1 MTPHAPPATTSTSKI
16 QNNMQTHSTEADNG
30 LPLDMIIFGGM
41 GDLAMRKLLPALY
54 MAFLH
59 GNLPPTTRILSTGR
73 QDFNRE
79 AYLAHIEANSRSFIA
94 ASNFNEKTWDG
105 FLKLLE
111 YVRLDVQAAADF
123 SALAQASRA
132 AAQRV
137 FYLSTAPSLFTT
149 ICDKLAASNLV
160 DANARVVLEK
170 PLGTDLASAIAIN
183 EDVGRHFAESQI
195 YRIDHYLG
203 KETVQNL
210 MVLRFGNSILE
221 PLWRAPNISSV
232 QITVAEEV
240 GVGSRAGFYDGAGAM
255 RDMVQNHLL
264 QLLCI
269 VAMEPPT
276 SLSPDAVRDE
286 KLKVLRS
293 LRRLS
298 LADIARDTIR
308 GQYIRGVSGNQE
320 VPGYHE
326 EKNVPQDSKTE
337 TFVALRAFIDTWR
350 WSKVPFYLRT
360 GKRMARRSSK
370 IVVEFANPPFPL
382 FPQTAGAVANR
393 LVIELQPEEAIKL
406 QLMAKQPG
414 SGMEMQQVALNL
426 DLQSAFQQRRAEAYE
441 RLLIDVVRGRL
452 THFMR
457 RDELEAAWQWA
468 DPIIEGWQT
477 LDEKPH
483 PYAAGSW
490 GPAESFALLA
500 RDGHSWV
507 E

>member
-1 MTPHAPPATTSTSKI
+1 
-16 QNNMQTHSTEADNG
+16 
-30 LPLDMIIFGGM
+30 MIIFGGM

-54 MAFLH
+54 MAYLH
-59 GNLPPTTRILSTGR
+59 GNLPPQTRIISTGR
-73 QDFNRE
+73 QEFDRD
-79 AYLAHIEANSRSFIA
+79 AYLRFVEDNSRSFIA
-94 ASNFNEKTWDG
+94 NDNFNEKTWDG
-105 FLKLLE
+105 FLQLLE
-111 YVRLDVQAAADF
+111 YVRLDVQAAPDF
-123 SALAQASRA
+123 SALAKA
-132 AAQRV
+132 AHPGAQRV
-137 FYLSTAPSLFTT
+137 FYLSTSPSLFTT
-149 ICDKLAASNLV
+149 ICDKLAQAGLV
-160 DANARVVLEK
+160 DERARVVLEK
-170 PLGTDLASAIAIN
+170 PLGQDLPSAIEIN
-183 EDVGRHFAESQI
+183 EAVGKHFAESQI

-240 GVGSRAGFYDGAGAM
+240 GVGSRAGFYDSTGAM

-286 KLKVLRS
+286 KLKVIRS
-293 LRRLS
+293 LRRLK
-298 LADIARDTIR
+298 LADIARDTVR
-308 GQYIRGVSGNQE
+308 GQYVHGVSGNQE
-320 VPGYHE
+320 VGGYLE
-326 EKNVPQDSKTE
+326 EKNVPADSKTE
-337 TFVALRAFIDTWR
+337 TFVALRAHVDTWR

-370 IVVEFANPPFPL
+370 IVVEFANPPFSL
-382 FPQTAGAVANR
+382 FPDMPGGVANR

-406 QLMAKQPG
+406 QIMAKQPG
-414 SGMEMQQVALNL
+414 SGMQMQQVALNL

-457 RDELEAAWQWA
+457 RDELEAAWAWA
-468 DPIIEGWQT
+468 DPIIEGWSA
-477 LDEKPH
+477 LGEKPH

-490 GPAESFALLA
+490 GPAEAFALLA
-500 RDGHSWV
+500 RDGFAWV

>member
-1 MTPHAPPATTSTSKI
+1 MKP
-16 QNNMQTHSTEADNG
+16 STETDNG

-54 MAFLH
+54 SAFLH
-59 GNLPPTTRILSTGR
+59 GNLPATTRIISTGR
-73 QDFNRE
+73 QAFDRA
-79 AYLAHIEANSRSFIA
+79 AYLEHVEANSRSFISDDTFDA
-94 ASNFNEKTWDG
+94 KTWDG
-105 FLKLLE
+105 FLQLLH
-111 YVRLDVQAAADF
+111 YVRLDVQAAPDLA
-123 SALAQASRA
+123 ALADVTRA
-132 AAQRV
+132 GAQRV

-149 ICDKLAASNLV
+149 ICDKLAATGLV
-160 DANARVVLEK
+160 DENARVVLEK
-170 PLGTDLASAIAIN
+170 PLGTDLASAIEIN

-221 PLWRAPNISSV
+221 PLWRAPNIASV
-232 QITVAEEV
+232 QITVAEDV

-293 LRRLS
+293 LRRFT
-298 LADIARDTIR
+298 LADIARDTVR
-308 GQYIRGVSGNQE
+308 GQYINGVSGNQE
-320 VPGYHE
+320 VPGYLQ
-326 EKNVPQDSKTE
+326 EKNVPTGSTTE
-337 TFVALRAFIDTWR
+337 TFVALRAHIDTWR

-360 GKRMARRSSK
+360 GKRMGRRSSK
-370 IVVEFANPPFPL
+370 IVIEFANPPFPL

-393 LVIELQPEEAIKL
+393 LVIELQPDEAIKL

-414 SGMEMQQVALNL
+414 SGMDMQQVALNL
-426 DLQSAFQQRRAEAYE
+426 DLQSAMPQRRAEAYE

-468 DPIIEGWQT
+468 DPIIEGWRT
-477 LDEKPH
+477 LAEKPH
-483 PYAAGSW
+483 AYAAGSM
-490 GPAESFALLA
+490 GPAEAFALLA
-500 RDGHSWV
+500 RDGFHWF

>member
-1 MTPHAPPATTSTSKI
+1 MSTSNEQAKE
-16 QNNMQTHSTEADNG
+16 QDNG
-30 LPLDMIIFGGM
+30 LPLDMTIFGGM

-59 GNLPPTTRILSTGR
+59 GNLPASTRILSTGR
-73 QDFNRE
+73 QDFDRA
-79 AYLAHIEANSRSFIA
+79 AYLAFVEEHSRSFISA
-94 ASNFNEKTWDG
+94 ANFNDKSWAG
-105 FLKLLE
+105 FLDLLV
-111 YVRLDVQAAADF
+111 YVRLDVSAAPVFD
-123 SALAQASRA
+123 SLKDASRDG
-132 AAQRV
+132 AQRV
-137 FYLSTAPSLFTT
+137 FYLATAPSLFTT
-149 ICDKLAASNLV
+149 ICDKLAASGLV

-170 PLGTDLASAIAIN
+170 PLGRDLASAVEIN
-183 EDVGRHFAESQI
+183 EAVGKHFAESQI

-221 PLWRAPNISSV
+221 PLWRAPNIASV

-240 GVGSRAGFYDGAGAM
+240 GVGSRAGFYDSAGAM
-255 RDMVQNHLL
+255 RDMVQNHLM

-276 SLSPDAVRDE
+276 SLSPDAGRDE
-286 KLKVLRS
+286 KLKVIRS
-293 LRRLS
+293 LRRMT
-298 LADIARDTIR
+298 LADIARDTVR
-308 GQYIRGVSGNQE
+308 GQYSHGVSGNQE
-320 VPGYHE
+320 VKGYHE
-326 EKNVPQDSKTE
+326 ESNVPLDSHTE
-337 TFVALRAFIDTWR
+337 TFVALRAHIDTWR

-360 GKRMARRSSK
+360 GKRMQRRSSK
-370 IVVEFANPPFPL
+370 IVIEFANPPFPL
-382 FPQTAGAVANR
+382 FPETPGGVANR

-406 QLMAKQPG
+406 QLFAKQPG
-414 SGMEMQQVALNL
+414 SGMQMQQVALNL

-457 RDELEAAWQWA
+457 RDELEAAWEWVE
-468 DPIIEGWQT
+468 PIINGWET
-477 LDEKPH
+477 LNEKPH
-483 PYAAGSW
+483 AYAAGSW

-500 RDGHSWV
+500 RDGFGWV

>member
-1 MTPHAPPATTSTSKI
+1 MTPANDTDS
-16 QNNMQTHSTEADNG
+16 G

-54 MAFLH
+54 MAYLH
-59 GNLPPTTRILSTGR
+59 GNLPSSTRIISTGR
-73 QDFNRE
+73 QEFERD
-79 AYLAHIEANSRSFIA
+79 AYLAHIATHSRPFIA
-94 ASNFNEKTWDG
+94 DANYNDRTWDG
-105 FLKLLE
+105 FLQLLD
-111 YVRLDVQAAADF
+111 YVRLDVQQAPDF
-123 SALAQASRA
+123 GALARA
-132 AAQRV
+132 THAGAQRV
-137 FYLSTAPSLFTT
+137 FYLSTAPALFTT
-149 ICDKLAASNLV
+149 ICEKLAAAGLV
-160 DANARVVLEK
+160 DAHARVVLEK
-170 PLGTDLASAIAIN
+170 PLGHDLASAIEIN
-183 EDVGRHFAESQI
+183 EAVGRHFAESQI

-240 GVGSRAGFYDGAGAM
+240 GVGSRAGFYDGTGAM

-276 SLSPDAVRDE
+276 SLAPDAVRDE

-293 LRRLS
+293 LRRMK
-298 LADIARDTIR
+298 LADIARDTVR
-308 GQYIRGVSGNQE
+308 GQYTHGVSGNQE
-320 VPGYHE
+320 VDGYLE
-326 EKNVPQDSKTE
+326 EQNVPPGSRTE
-337 TFVALRAFIDTWR
+337 TFVALRAHIDTWR

-382 FPQTAGAVANR
+382 FPDMPGGVANR

-406 QLMAKQPG
+406 QIMAKQPG
-414 SGMEMQQVALNL
+414 SGMQMQQVALNL

-457 RDELEAAWQWA
+457 RDELEAAWEWA
-468 DPIIEGWQT
+468 DPIIESWGT
-477 LDEKPH
+477 LGEKPH
-483 PYAAGSW
+483 PYPAGSW
-490 GPAESFALLA
+490 GPAESFALMA
-500 RDGHSWV
+500 RDGFAWV

>member
-1 MTPHAPPATTSTSKI
+1 MTS
-16 QNNMQTHSTEADNG
+16 STELETA
-30 LPLDMIIFGGM
+30 PHLDMIIFGGM

-54 MAFLH
+54 MAYLH
-59 GNLPPTTRILSTGR
+59 GNLPAQTRIISTGR
-73 QDFNRE
+73 QDFGRD
-79 AYLAHIEANSRSFIA
+79 AYLAHVEANSRSFIA
-94 ASNFNEKTWDG
+94 SNNFNEKTWDG
-105 FLKLLE
+105 FLQLLE
-111 YVRLDVQAAADF
+111 YVKLDVQQAPDF
-123 SALAQASRA
+123 GALARA
-132 AAQRV
+132 AHPGAQRV
-137 FYLSTAPSLFTT
+137 FYLSTAPALFTT
-149 ICDKLAASNLV
+149 ICDKLAKAGLV
-160 DANARVVLEK
+160 DDKARVVLEK
-170 PLGTDLASAIAIN
+170 PLGHDLASAIEIN
-183 EDVGRHFAESQI
+183 EAVGKHFAESQI

-240 GVGSRAGFYDGAGAM
+240 GVGSRAGFYDSTGAM

-293 LRRLS
+293 LRRFS
-298 LADIARDTIR
+298 LADIARDTVR
-308 GQYIRGVSGNQE
+308 GQYVRGVSGNQE
-320 VPGYHE
+320 VDGYLE
-326 EKNVPQDSKTE
+326 EKNVPPNSKTE
-337 TFVALRAFIDTWR
+337 TFVALRAHIDTWR

-382 FPQTAGAVANR
+382 FPDMPGGVANR

-406 QLMAKQPG
+406 QIMAKQPG
-414 SGMEMQQVALNL
+414 SGMQMQQVALNL

-457 RDELEAAWQWA
+457 RDELEAAWAWA
-468 DPIIEGWQT
+468 DPIIEGWGT
-477 LDEKPH
+477 LGEKPH

-500 RDGHSWV
+500 RDGFAWV

>member
-1 MTPHAPPATTSTSKI
+1 MTSSTD
-16 QNNMQTHSTEADNG
+16 TDTG

-54 MAFLH
+54 MAYLH
-59 GNLPPTTRILSTGR
+59 GNLPPQTRIISTGR
-73 QDFNRE
+73 QEYDRE
-79 AYLAHIEANSRSFIA
+79 AYLAHVEANSRSFIA
-94 ASNFNEKTWDG
+94 SNNFNDKTWDG
-105 FLKLLE
+105 FLQLLE
-111 YVRLDVQAAADF
+111 YVRLDVQAAPSFD
-123 SALAQASRA
+123 ALARA
-132 AAQRV
+132 AHPGAQRV
-137 FYLSTAPSLFTT
+137 FYLSTAPALFTT
-149 ICDKLAASNLV
+149 ICAKLAEAGLV
-160 DANARVVLEK
+160 DARARVVLEK
-170 PLGTDLASAIAIN
+170 PLGNDLASAIEIN
-183 EDVGRHFAESQI
+183 EAVGKHFAESQI

-240 GVGSRAGFYDGAGAM
+240 GVGSRAGFYDSTGAM

-286 KLKVLRS
+286 KLKVIRS
-293 LRRLS
+293 LRRFG
-298 LADIARDTIR
+298 LADIARDTVR
-308 GQYIRGVSGNQE
+308 GQYSHGVSGNQE
-320 VPGYHE
+320 VKGYLE
-326 EKNVPQDSKTE
+326 EKNVPPDSKTE
-337 TFVALRAFIDTWR
+337 TFVAIRAHIDTWR

-382 FPQTAGAVANR
+382 FPEMPGGVANR

-406 QLMAKQPG
+406 QIMAKQPG
-414 SGMEMQQVALNL
+414 SGMQMQQVALNL

-457 RDELEAAWQWA
+457 RDELEAAWEWA
-468 DPIIEGWQT
+468 DPIIAGWST
-477 LDEKPH
+477 LGEKPH
-483 PYAAGSW
+483 SYAAGSW
-490 GPAESFALLA
+490 GPAEAFALLA
-500 RDGHSWV
+500 RDGFAWV

>member
-1 MTPHAPPATTSTSKI
+1 MSTSNE
-16 QNNMQTHSTEADNG
+16 QANQHNDG
-30 LPLDMIIFGGM
+30 LPLDMTIFGGM

-59 GNLPPTTRILSTGR
+59 GNLPPSTRILSTGR
-73 QDFNRE
+73 QDYDRA
-79 AYLAHIEANSRSFIA
+79 AYLAFVEEHSRSFISA
-94 ASNFNEKTWDG
+94 ANFNEKSWAG
-105 FLKLLE
+105 FLDLLV
-111 YVRLDVQAAADF
+111 YVRLDVSNAEIFDTLKA
-123 SALAQASRA
+123 ASRDG
-132 AAQRV
+132 AQRV
-137 FYLSTAPSLFTT
+137 FYLATAPALFTT
-149 ICDKLAASNLV
+149 ICDKLAATGLV

-170 PLGTDLASAIAIN
+170 PLGRDLASAVEIN
-183 EDVGRHFAESQI
+183 EAVGKHFAESQI

-240 GVGSRAGFYDGAGAM
+240 GVGSRAGFYDSAGAM
-255 RDMVQNHLL
+255 RDMVQNHLM

-286 KLKVLRS
+286 KLKVIRS
-293 LRRLS
+293 LRRMT
-298 LADIARDTIR
+298 LADIARDTVR
-308 GQYIRGVSGNQE
+308 GQYTRGVSGNQE
-320 VPGYHE
+320 VKGYHE
-326 EKNVPQDSKTE
+326 ESNVPAQSHTE
-337 TFVALRAFIDTWR
+337 TFVALRAHIDTWR

-370 IVVEFANPPFPL
+370 IVIEFANPPFPL
-382 FPQTAGAVANR
+382 FPETPGGVANR

-406 QLMAKQPG
+406 QIFAKQPG
-414 SGMEMQQVALNL
+414 SGMQMQQVALNL

-457 RDELEAAWQWA
+457 RDELEAAWEWVE
-468 DPIIEGWQT
+468 PIINGWET
-477 LDEKPH
+477 LNEKPH

-500 RDGHSWV
+500 RDGFGWV

>member
-1 MTPHAPPATTSTSKI
+1 MSTSNE
-16 QNNMQTHSTEADNG
+16 QANQHNDG
-30 LPLDMIIFGGM
+30 LPLDMTIFGGM

-59 GNLPPTTRILSTGR
+59 GNLPPSTRILSTGR
-73 QDFNRE
+73 QDYDRA
-79 AYLAHIEANSRSFIA
+79 AYLAFVEEHSRSFISA
-94 ASNFNEKTWDG
+94 ANFNEKSWAG
-105 FLKLLE
+105 FLDLLV
-111 YVRLDVQAAADF
+111 YVRLDVSNAEIFDT
-123 SALAQASRA
+123 LKDASRDG
-132 AAQRV
+132 AQRV
-137 FYLSTAPSLFTT
+137 FYLATAPALFTT
-149 ICDKLAASNLV
+149 ICDKLAATGLV

-170 PLGTDLASAIAIN
+170 PLGRDLASAVEIN
-183 EDVGRHFAESQI
+183 EAVGKHFAESQI

-240 GVGSRAGFYDGAGAM
+240 GVGSRAGFYDSAGAM
-255 RDMVQNHLL
+255 RDMVQNHLM

-286 KLKVLRS
+286 KLKVIRS
-293 LRRLS
+293 LRRMT
-298 LADIARDTIR
+298 LADIARDTVR
-308 GQYIRGVSGNQE
+308 GQYMRGVSGNQE
-320 VPGYHE
+320 VKGYHE
-326 EKNVPQDSKTE
+326 ESNVPAQSHTE
-337 TFVALRAFIDTWR
+337 TFVALRAHIDTWR

-370 IVVEFANPPFPL
+370 IVIEFANPPFPL
-382 FPQTAGAVANR
+382 FPETPGGVANR

-406 QLMAKQPG
+406 QIFAKQPG
-414 SGMEMQQVALNL
+414 SGMQMQQVALNL

-457 RDELEAAWQWA
+457 RDELEAAWEWVE
-468 DPIIEGWQT
+468 PIINGWET
-477 LDEKPH
+477 LNEKPH

-500 RDGHSWV
+500 RDGFGWV

>member
-1 MTPHAPPATTSTSKI
+1 MSTSNE
-16 QNNMQTHSTEADNG
+16 QANQHNDG
-30 LPLDMIIFGGM
+30 LPLDMTIFGGM

-59 GNLPPTTRILSTGR
+59 GNLPPSTRILSTGR
-73 QDFNRE
+73 QDYDRA
-79 AYLAHIEANSRSFIA
+79 AYLAFVEEHSRSFISA
-94 ASNFNEKTWDG
+94 ANFNEKSWAG
-105 FLKLLE
+105 FLDLLV
-111 YVRLDVQAAADF
+111 YVRLDVSNAEIFDT
-123 SALAQASRA
+123 LRDASRDG
-132 AAQRV
+132 AQRV
-137 FYLSTAPSLFTT
+137 FYLATAPALFTT
-149 ICDKLAASNLV
+149 ICDKLAATGLV

-170 PLGTDLASAIAIN
+170 PLGRDLASAVEIN
-183 EDVGRHFAESQI
+183 EAVGKHFAESQI

-240 GVGSRAGFYDGAGAM
+240 GVGSRAGFYDSAGAM
-255 RDMVQNHLL
+255 RDMVQNHLM

-286 KLKVLRS
+286 KLKVIRS
-293 LRRLS
+293 LRRMT
-298 LADIARDTIR
+298 LADIARDTVR
-308 GQYIRGVSGNQE
+308 GQYTRGVSGNQE
-320 VPGYHE
+320 VKGYHE
-326 EKNVPQDSKTE
+326 ESNVPAQSHTE
-337 TFVALRAFIDTWR
+337 TFVALRAHIDTWR

-370 IVVEFANPPFPL
+370 IVIEFANPPFPL
-382 FPQTAGAVANR
+382 FPETPGGVANR

-406 QLMAKQPG
+406 QIFAKQPG
-414 SGMEMQQVALNL
+414 SGMQMQQVALNL

-457 RDELEAAWQWA
+457 RDELEAAWEWVE
-468 DPIIEGWQT
+468 PIINGWET
-477 LDEKPH
+477 LNEKPH

-500 RDGHSWV
+500 RDGFGWV

>member
-1 MTPHAPPATTSTSKI
+1 MSTSNE
-16 QNNMQTHSTEADNG
+16 QDNG
-30 LPLDMIIFGGM
+30 LPLDMTIFGGM

-59 GNLPPTTRILSTGR
+59 GNLPPSTRILSTGR
-73 QDFNRE
+73 QDYDRA
-79 AYLAHIEANSRSFIA
+79 AYLAFIEEHSRSFISA
-94 ASNFNEKTWDG
+94 ANFNEKSWVG
-105 FLKLLE
+105 FLDLLV
-111 YVRLDVQAAADF
+111 YVRLDVSNAEIFDT
-123 SALAQASRA
+123 LRDASRDG
-132 AAQRV
+132 AQRV
-137 FYLSTAPSLFTT
+137 FYLATAPSLFTT
-149 ICDKLAASNLV
+149 ICDKLAATGLV

-170 PLGTDLASAIAIN
+170 PLGRDLASAVEIN
-183 EDVGRHFAESQI
+183 EAVGKHFAESQI

-240 GVGSRAGFYDGAGAM
+240 GVGSRAGFYDSAGAM
-255 RDMVQNHLL
+255 RDMVQNHLM

-293 LRRLS
+293 LRRMT
-298 LADIARDTIR
+298 LADIARDTVR
-308 GQYIRGVSGNQE
+308 GQYTRGVSGNQE
-320 VPGYHE
+320 VKGYHE
-326 EKNVPQDSKTE
+326 ESNVPASSHTE
-337 TFVALRAFIDTWR
+337 TFVALRAHIDTWR

-370 IVVEFANPPFPL
+370 IVIEFANPPFPL
-382 FPQTAGAVANR
+382 FPETPGGVANR

-406 QLMAKQPG
+406 QIFAKQPG
-414 SGMEMQQVALNL
+414 SGMQMQQVALNL

-457 RDELEAAWQWA
+457 RDELEAAWEWVE
-468 DPIIEGWQT
+468 PIINGWET
-477 LDEKPH
+477 LNEKPH
-483 PYAAGSW
+483 AYAAGSW

-500 RDGHSWV
+500 RDGFGWV

>member
-1 MTPHAPPATTSTSKI
+1 MSTSNE
-16 QNNMQTHSTEADNG
+16 QANQHNDG
-30 LPLDMIIFGGM
+30 LPLDMTIFGGM

-59 GNLPPTTRILSTGR
+59 GNLPPSSRILSTGR
-73 QDFNRE
+73 QDYDRA
-79 AYLAHIEANSRSFIA
+79 AYLAFVEEHSRSFISA
-94 ASNFNEKTWDG
+94 ANFNEKSWAG
-105 FLKLLE
+105 FLDLLV
-111 YVRLDVQAAADF
+111 YVRLDVSNAEIFDT
-123 SALAQASRA
+123 LRDASRDG
-132 AAQRV
+132 AQRV
-137 FYLSTAPSLFTT
+137 FYLATAPALFTT
-149 ICDKLAASNLV
+149 ICDKLAATGLV

-170 PLGTDLASAIAIN
+170 PLGRDLASAVEIN
-183 EDVGRHFAESQI
+183 EAVGKHFAESQI

-240 GVGSRAGFYDGAGAM
+240 GVGSRAGFYDSAGAM
-255 RDMVQNHLL
+255 RDMVQNHLM

-286 KLKVLRS
+286 KLKVIRS
-293 LRRLS
+293 LRRMT
-298 LADIARDTIR
+298 LADIARDTVR
-308 GQYIRGVSGNQE
+308 GQYTRGVSGNQE
-320 VPGYHE
+320 VKGYHE
-326 EKNVPQDSKTE
+326 ESNVPAQSHTE
-337 TFVALRAFIDTWR
+337 TFVALRAHIDTWR

-370 IVVEFANPPFPL
+370 IVIEFANPPFPL
-382 FPQTAGAVANR
+382 FPETPGGVANR

-406 QLMAKQPG
+406 QIFAKQPG
-414 SGMEMQQVALNL
+414 SGMQMQQVALNL

-457 RDELEAAWQWA
+457 RDELEAAWEWVE
-468 DPIIEGWQT
+468 PIINGWET
-477 LDEKPH
+477 LNEKPH

-500 RDGHSWV
+500 RDGFGWV

>member
-1 MTPHAPPATTSTSKI
+1 MTPST
-16 QNNMQTHSTEADNG
+16 DNDTG

-54 MAFLH
+54 MAYLH
-59 GNLPPTTRILSTGR
+59 GNLPVATRIISTGR
-73 QDFNRE
+73 QEFDRK
-79 AYLAHIEANSRSFIA
+79 AYLAHVEEHSRSFIA
-94 ASNFNEKTWDG
+94 SANFNEKTWDG
-105 FLKLLE
+105 FLALLE
-111 YVRLDVQAAADF
+111 YVRLDVQAAPDF
-123 SALAQASRA
+123 GALAQAA
-132 AAQRV
+132 HLGAQRV
-137 FYLSTAPSLFTT
+137 FYLSTAPALFTT
-149 ICDKLAASNLV
+149 ICDKLAACGLV

-170 PLGTDLASAIAIN
+170 PLGHDLASAVEIN
-183 EDVGRHFAESQI
+183 EAVGKHFAESQI

-240 GVGSRAGFYDGAGAM
+240 GVGSRAGFYDGTGAM

-293 LRRLS
+293 LRRLK
-298 LADIARDTIR
+298 LADIARDTVR
-308 GQYIRGVSGNQE
+308 GQYGHGVSGNQE
-320 VPGYHE
+320 VGGYHE
-326 EKNVPQDSKTE
+326 EKNVPPDSKTE
-337 TFVALRAFIDTWR
+337 TFVALRAHIDTWR
-350 WSKVPFYLRT
+350 WSRVPFYLRT

-382 FPQTAGAVANR
+382 FPDMPGGVANR

-406 QLMAKQPG
+406 QIMAKQPG
-414 SGMEMQQVALNL
+414 SGMQMQQVALNL

-441 RLLIDVVRGRL
+441 RLLIDVVKGRL

-457 RDELEAAWQWA
+457 RDELEAAWSWA
-468 DPIIEGWQT
+468 DPIIEGWST

-500 RDGHSWV
+500 RDGFAWV

>member
-1 MTPHAPPATTSTSKI
+1 MTTSTE
-16 QNNMQTHSTEADNG
+16 QDTG
-30 LPLDMIIFGGM
+30 LPLDMTIFGGM

-54 MAFLH
+54 MAYLH
-59 GNLPPTTRILSTGR
+59 GNLPASTRILSTGR
-73 QDFNRE
+73 QEYDRA
-79 AYLAHIEANSRSFIA
+79 AYLAFVEEHSRSFITE
-94 ASNFNEKTWDG
+94 SNFNDNTWAG
-105 FLKLLE
+105 FLDLLV
-111 YVRLDVQAAADF
+111 YVRLDVQAAHDF
-123 SALAQASRA
+123 AELASASRDG
-132 AAQRV
+132 AQRV
-137 FYLSTAPSLFTT
+137 FYLATAPSLFTM
-149 ICDKLAASNLV
+149 ICDKLAATGLV

-170 PLGTDLASAIAIN
+170 PLGRDLASAVEIN
-183 EDVGRHFAESQI
+183 EAVGQHFAESQI

-221 PLWRAPNISSV
+221 PLWRAPNIKSV

-293 LRRLS
+293 LRRMS
-298 LADIARDTIR
+298 LADIARDTVR
-308 GQYIRGVSGNQE
+308 GQYTPGVSGNQA
-320 VPGYHE
+320 VKGYHE
-326 EKNVPQDSKTE
+326 ESNVPPESHTE
-337 TFVALRAFIDTWR
+337 TFVALRAHIDTWR

-360 GKRMARRSSK
+360 GKRMQRRSSK

-382 FPQTAGAVANR
+382 FPESPGGVANR

-406 QLMAKQPG
+406 QIMAKQPG

-426 DLQSAFQQRRAEAYE
+426 DLQSAFAQRRAEAYE

-457 RDELEAAWQWA
+457 RDELEAAWEWVE
-468 DPIIEGWQT
+468 PIINGWEK
-477 LDEKPH
+477 LGEKPH

-490 GPAESFALLA
+490 GPGEAFVLTA
-500 RDGHSWV
+500 RDGNAWT

>member
-1 MTPHAPPATTSTSKI
+1 MTSSTD
-16 QNNMQTHSTEADNG
+16 TDTG

-54 MAFLH
+54 MAYLH
-59 GNLPPTTRILSTGR
+59 GNLPAATRIISTGR
-73 QDFNRE
+73 QDFDRK
-79 AYLAHIEANSRSFIA
+79 AYLAHVEDHSRSFIA
-94 ASNFNEKTWDG
+94 SANFNDKTWDG
-105 FLKLLE
+105 FLALLE
-111 YVRLDVQAAADF
+111 YVRLDVQAAPDF
-123 SALAQASRA
+123 SALAQASHA
-132 AAQRV
+132 GHQRV
-137 FYLSTAPSLFTT
+137 FYLSTAPALFTT

-170 PLGTDLASAIAIN
+170 PLGHDLDSAIEIN
-183 EDVGRHFAESQI
+183 EAVGKHFAESQI

-240 GVGSRAGFYDGAGAM
+240 GVGSRAGFYDGTGAM

-286 KLKVLRS
+286 KLKVIRS
-293 LRRLS
+293 LRRFG
-298 LADIARDTIR
+298 LADIARDTVR
-308 GQYIRGVSGNQE
+308 GQYTHGASSNQE
-320 VPGYHE
+320 VAGYLE
-326 EKNVPQDSKTE
+326 ERNVPPESKTE
-337 TFVALRAFIDTWR
+337 TFVALRAHVDTWR

-370 IVVEFANPPFPL
+370 IVIEFANPPFPL
-382 FPQTAGAVANR
+382 FPDQPGGVANR

-414 SGMEMQQVALNL
+414 SGMQMQQVALNL

-457 RDELEAAWQWA
+457 RDELEAAWAWA
-468 DPIIEGWQT
+468 DPIIEGWST
-477 LDEKPH
+477 LGEKPH
-483 PYAAGSW
+483 PYPAGSW
-490 GPAESFALLA
+490 GPAESSALLA
-500 RDGHSWV
+500 RDGYAWV

>member
-1 MTPHAPPATTSTSKI
+1 MSTSNE
-16 QNNMQTHSTEADNG
+16 QDNG
-30 LPLDMIIFGGM
+30 LPLDMTIFGGM

-59 GNLPPTTRILSTGR
+59 GNLPPSTRILSTGR
-73 QDFNRE
+73 QDYDRA
-79 AYLAHIEANSRSFIA
+79 AYLAFVEEHSRSFISA
-94 ASNFNEKTWDG
+94 ANFNEKSWAG
-105 FLKLLE
+105 FLDLLV
-111 YVRLDVQAAADF
+111 YVRLDVSNAEIFDT
-123 SALAQASRA
+123 LRDASRDG
-132 AAQRV
+132 AQRV
-137 FYLSTAPSLFTT
+137 FYLATAPALFTT
-149 ICDKLAASNLV
+149 ICDKLAATGLV

-170 PLGTDLASAIAIN
+170 PLGRDLASAVEIN
-183 EDVGRHFAESQI
+183 EAVGKHFAESQI

-240 GVGSRAGFYDGAGAM
+240 GVGSRAGFYDSAGAM
-255 RDMVQNHLL
+255 RDMVQNHLM

-286 KLKVLRS
+286 KLKVIRS
-293 LRRLS
+293 LRRMT
-298 LADIARDTIR
+298 LADIARDTVR
-308 GQYIRGVSGNQE
+308 GQYTRGVSGNQE
-320 VPGYHE
+320 VKGYHE
-326 EKNVPQDSKTE
+326 ESNVPAQSHTE
-337 TFVALRAFIDTWR
+337 TFVALRAHIDTWR

-370 IVVEFANPPFPL
+370 IVIEFANPPFPL
-382 FPQTAGAVANR
+382 FPETPGGVANR

-406 QLMAKQPG
+406 QIMAKQPG
-414 SGMEMQQVALNL
+414 SGMQMQQVALNL

-457 RDELEAAWQWA
+457 RDELEAAWEWVE
-468 DPIIEGWQT
+468 PIINGWET
-477 LDEKPH
+477 LNEKPH

-500 RDGHSWV
+500 RDGFGWV

>member
-1 MTPHAPPATTSTSKI
+1 
-16 QNNMQTHSTEADNG
+16 
-30 LPLDMIIFGGM
+30 MIIFGGM

-54 MAFLH
+54 MAYLH
-59 GNLPPTTRILSTGR
+59 GNLPAQTRIISTGR
-73 QDFNRE
+73 QEYDRE
-79 AYLAHIEANSRSFIA
+79 AYLAFVEANSRSFIA
-94 ASNFNEKTWDG
+94 SINFNDKTWDG
-105 FLKLLE
+105 FLQLLE
-111 YVRLDVQAAADF
+111 YVRLDVQAAPDF
-123 SALAQASRA
+123 SALARA
-132 AAQRV
+132 AHPGAQRV
-137 FYLSTAPSLFTT
+137 FYLSTAPALFTT
-149 ICDKLAASNLV
+149 ICAKLAACGLV
-160 DANARVVLEK
+160 DNKARVVLEK
-170 PLGTDLASAIAIN
+170 PLGNDLESAIEIN
-183 EDVGRHFAESQI
+183 EAVGKHFAESQI

-221 PLWRAPNISSV
+221 PLWRAPNIASV

-240 GVGSRAGFYDGAGAM
+240 GVGSRAGFYDSTGAM

-286 KLKVLRS
+286 KLKVIRS
-293 LRRLS
+293 LRRFG
-298 LADIARDTIR
+298 LADIARDTVR
-308 GQYIRGVSGNQE
+308 GQYIHGVSGNQE
-320 VPGYHE
+320 VNGYLE
-326 EKNVPQDSKTE
+326 EKNVPPDSKTE
-337 TFVALRAFIDTWR
+337 TFVALRAHIDTWR

-382 FPQTAGAVANR
+382 FPDMPGGVANR

-406 QLMAKQPG
+406 QIMAKQPG
-414 SGMEMQQVALNL
+414 SGMQMQQVALNL

-457 RDELEAAWQWA
+457 RDELEAAWEWA
-468 DPIIEGWQT
+468 DPIIEGWST
-477 LDEKPH
+477 LGEKPH
-483 PYAAGSW
+483 PYQAGSW
-490 GPAESFALLA
+490 GPSEAFALLA
-500 RDGHSWV
+500 RDGHAWV

>member
-1 MTPHAPPATTSTSKI
+1 
-16 QNNMQTHSTEADNG
+16 
-30 LPLDMIIFGGM
+30 MIIFGGM

-54 MAFLH
+54 MAYLH
-59 GNLPPTTRILSTGR
+59 GNLPTPTRIISTGR
-73 QDFNRE
+73 QEFDRD
-79 AYLAHIEANSRSFIA
+79 AYLAFVEANSRSFIA
-94 ASNFNEKTWDG
+94 ASNFNERTWDG
-105 FLKLLE
+105 FLQLLE
-111 YVRLDVQAAADF
+111 YVRLDVQQAADYG
-123 SALAQASRA
+123 ALAQAA
-132 AAQRV
+132 HPGAQRV
-137 FYLSTAPSLFTT
+137 FYLSTAPALFTT
-149 ICDKLAASNLV
+149 ICDKLAAAGLV
-160 DANARVVLEK
+160 DSKARVVLEK
-170 PLGTDLASAIAIN
+170 PLGHDLPSAIEIN
-183 EDVGRHFAESQI
+183 EAVGKHFAESQI

-240 GVGSRAGFYDGAGAM
+240 GVGSRAGFYDNTGAM

-293 LRRLS
+293 LRRLK
-298 LADIARDTIR
+298 LADIARDTVR
-308 GQYIRGVSGNQE
+308 GQYVHGVSGNQE
-320 VPGYHE
+320 VNGYLE
-326 EKNVPQDSKTE
+326 EKNVPPDSKTE
-337 TFVALRAFIDTWR
+337 TFVALRAHIDTWR

-382 FPQTAGAVANR
+382 FPDMPGGVANR

-406 QLMAKQPG
+406 QIMAKQPG
-414 SGMEMQQVALNL
+414 SGMQMQQVALNL

-457 RDELEAAWQWA
+457 RDELEAAWEWA
-468 DPIIEGWQT
+468 DPIIEGWST
-477 LDEKPH
+477 LGEKPH

-490 GPAESFALLA
+490 GPAEAFALLA
-500 RDGHSWV
+500 RDGFAWV

>member
-1 MTPHAPPATTSTSKI
+1 MTL
-16 QNNMQTHSTEADNG
+16 STESDTG
-30 LPLDMIIFGGM
+30 LPLDMTIFGGM

-54 MAFLH
+54 MAYLH
-59 GNLPPTTRILSTGR
+59 GNLPASTRIISTGR
-73 QDFNRE
+73 QEYDRH
-79 AYLAHIEANSRSFIA
+79 AYLAHVQEHSRSFIA
-94 ASNFNEKTWDG
+94 EANFNEKTWDG
-105 FLKLLE
+105 FLQLLE
-111 YVRLDVQAAADF
+111 YVRLDVQAAPDF
-123 SALAQASRA
+123 GALAAASRQG
-132 AAQRV
+132 AQRV

-149 ICDKLAASNLV
+149 ICEKLAAAGLV
-160 DANARVVLEK
+160 DKNARVVLEK
-170 PLGTDLASAIAIN
+170 PLGTDLASAIEIN
-183 EDVGRHFAESQI
+183 EAVGKHFEESQI

-276 SLSPDAVRDE
+276 SLNADAVRDE

-293 LRRLS
+293 LRRFK
-298 LADIARDTIR
+298 LADIARDTVR
-308 GQYIRGVSGNQE
+308 GQYIHGVSGNQE

-326 EKNVPQDSKTE
+326 EKNVPADSKTE
-337 TFVALRAFIDTWR
+337 TFVALRTFIDTWR

-360 GKRMARRSSK
+360 GKRMQRRSSK
-370 IVVEFANPPFPL
+370 IVIEFTNPPFPL
-382 FPQTAGAVANR
+382 FPDAPGGVANR

-406 QLMAKQPG
+406 QLMAKEPG
-414 SGMEMQQVALNL
+414 SGMHMQQVALNL

-468 DPIIEGWQT
+468 DPIIEGWGT
-477 LDEKPH
+477 LGEKPH
-483 PYAAGSW
+483 AYAAGSW

-500 RDGHSWV
+500 RDGFSWV